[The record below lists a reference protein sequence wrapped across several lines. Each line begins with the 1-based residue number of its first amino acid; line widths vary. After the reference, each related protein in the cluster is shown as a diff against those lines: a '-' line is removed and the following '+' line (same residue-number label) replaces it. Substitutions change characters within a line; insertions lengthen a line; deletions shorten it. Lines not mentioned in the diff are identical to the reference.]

1 MDPFVASCAWCGG
14 PFLARRRAARY
25 CGGTCRQRAR
35 RARGQGVGAPL
46 PGSQAEP
53 APLIYAERFVE
64 SVRAKFVEVSLLDDP
79 VALLAL
85 SLAEQSMRI
94 DLAPS
99 VRCGLT
105 ATFRMT
111 YVDVMRGVR
120 TPSRV
125 DELRARRQRGNS

>member
-1 MDPFVASCAWCGG
+1 MDPFVASCASCGG
-14 PFLARRRAARY
+14 PFLAQRRAARY
-25 CGGTCRQRAR
+25 CGATCRQRAR
-35 RARGQGVGAPL
+35 RSRGQGIVAPL
-46 PGSQAEP
+46 PGPRAEP
-53 APLIYAERFVE
+53 APLTYAEQFIQA
-64 SVRAKFVEVSLLDDP
+64 VRGKFAEVGLLDDP

-85 SLAEQSMRI
+85 WLAEESQRT

-105 ATFRMT
+105 REFRAT
-111 YVDVMRGVR
+111 YAEAMRGVH

>member
-1 MDPFVASCAWCGG
+1 MPFVAVCASCGG
-14 PFLARRRAARY
+14 PFLAQRAAARY
-25 CGGTCRQRAR
+25 CGAACRQRAH
-35 RARGQGVGAPL
+35 RARGQGVVAL
-46 PGSQAEP
+46 PDRQAEP
-53 APLIYAERFVE
+53 APLTYAERFVE
-64 SVRAKFVEVSLLDDP
+64 SVRARFAEVGLLDDP

-85 SLAEQSMRI
+85 SLAEQAMRI

-105 ATFRMT
+105 ATFRKN
-111 YVDVMRGVR
+111 YLDVMRGVR